1 MVAKKSHSQGRVF
14 VQLSTPAKDAK
25 IIQVTRCAKPRRQF
39 KDLRCSADDGHP
51 AHQLCD
57 HCEVPI
63 CTECYEHLLAKQ
75 LPPLSLANDMWTGF
89 APERIYKE
97 KATVMELI
105 CASPCI
111 TTLVCMSME
120 ARFRHE
126 ASTAPLNEVAHM
138 SRHRF
143 GARGNALTFPL
154 PWEEVLAALQEAC
167 GEAGPN
173 QEGSVA
179 AAPVLPRS
187 GKQLAEV
194 ARVILKTN
202 KEGRTTEEEIKS
214 LIHQANVRRQA
225 PSSLFKLI
233 GDLHRIARHAKDR
246 KRGLKMKSVTCA

>member
-1 MVAKKSHSQGRVF
+1 M
-14 VQLSTPAKDAK
+14 
-25 IIQVTRCAKPRRQF
+25 
-39 KDLRCSADDGHP
+39 
-51 AHQLCD
+51 
-57 HCEVPI
+57 PI
-63 CTECYEHLLAKQ
+63 CTECYEHLRAKQ

-97 KATVMELI
+97 KVTVMELI

-167 GEAGPN
+167 GEAAPD
-173 QEGSVA
+173 QEGSLA

-202 KEGRTTEEEIKS
+202 KEGHTTEEEIKS

-225 PSSLFKLI
+225 PCSFFQIPCKKFNTPCQNKRRRAFK
-233 GDLHRIARHAKDR
+233 
-246 KRGLKMKSVTCA
+246 T